1 MCHCRLT
8 LHIQLLLAQSRGL
21 QGHRNDSHWKTR
33 IVGGVIKIQESRT
46 CLKASAIVQC
56 LKPCFDT
63 ALKSQDVKRRKSS
76 NQTFAAKPAHCAE
89 TRHQHLHQA
98 DVKLTNSNA
107 ATDTQTNAPESPS
120 CWVYRVPSTVPPN
133 EG

>member
-76 NQTFAAKPAHCAE
+76 DQTFAVKPAHCAE
-89 TRHQHLHQA
+89 TRHQHASSRRETHQLQRRNRHP
-98 DVKLTNSNA
+98 DQCPRKPQLLGVQGSKHGTS
-107 ATDTQTNAPESPS
+107 E
-120 CWVYRVPSTVPPN
+120 
-133 EG
+133 